1 MDDSKNRK
9 LGAILSYVSI
19 IASTLISLVYT
30 PFMIRSLGQS
40 EYGLYSLISSVI
52 GYLTLLDLGFGNAIV
67 VYTAKYRAQKKYEEE
82 KKLHGMFFII
92 FCIIGLIA
100 GIGGLILY
108 FNVNNLFGN
117 TMNSLELHKAK
128 IMMLILTFNLVIS
141 FIFSIYGCILGAYE
155 KFVYQKVISILNTI

>member
-1 MDDSKNRK
+1 MNESKNRK

-67 VYTAKYRAQKKYEEE
+67 VYTAKYRAQKNM
-82 KKLHGMFFII
+82 KKKKNYMECSL
-92 FCIIGLIA
+92 
-100 GIGGLILY
+100 LY
-108 FNVNNLFGN
+108 FVL
-117 TMNSLELHKAK
+117 LD
-128 IMMLILTFNLVIS
+128 
-141 FIFSIYGCILGAYE
+141 
-155 KFVYQKVISILNTI
+155 